1 MRYDLIAGFYR
12 KADDTTPAYLSP
24 LGTISWNIMQFLSK
38 NGFEEDPESTPGYLD
53 YINRDACEKDLQG
66 LTHEGYISEILDIL
80 SCGEDFE
87 RIEIKANEIDVI
99 DDEGTIPPCGFFI
112 HGTFVEFEKTE
123 PLSPVWFIDGDPY
136 EANENTRRFRVPMK
150 KLKDYFDVITS
161 HEVQNLLRENFA
173 KGNPWTFE
181 QLKDYFEAGIDDAV
195 DLAAR
200 TFFGL
205 RDLDGNPEILHALAV
220 GMAGKT
226 KNEMIVGFLHD
237 MVEDSPTTLE
247 DLRVYGYSD
256 EAVEA
261 VGLLTH
267 DKKGMS
273 YDDYIAKVGFS
284 GNDLAI
290 NVKIA
295 DLEHNILRGKA
306 GNHKALVKKHLEAL
320 AAIKDYKQGKAHVIK
335 G

>member
-12 KADDTTPAYLSP
+12 KADDTTPAYSSP

-38 NGFEEDPESTPGYLD
+38 NGFSEDPESTPGYLD
-53 YINRDACEKDLQG
+53 YINRDACEKELQG
-66 LTHEGYISEILDIL
+66 LTHKGYISEILDIL

-87 RIEIKANEIDVI
+87 RIEIKAREIEVI

-112 HGTFVEFEKTE
+112 YGTFVKFEKTE

-161 HEVQNLLRENFA
+161 SEVQERLRENFA

-195 DLAAR
+195 DLATR
-200 TFFGL
+200 TFFGQ
-205 RDLDGNPEILHALAV
+205 RDLDGNPQILHALAV

-237 MVEDSPTTLE
+237 VVEDSPTTLE
-247 DLRVYGYSD
+247 NLRVYGYSD
-256 EAVEA
+256 EIVEA

-273 YDDYIAKVGFS
+273 YDDYIAKIGFS
-284 GNDLAI
+284 GNELAI
-290 NVKIA
+290 NVKMA
-295 DLEHNILRGKA
+295 DLKHNILRGMV
-306 GNHKALVKKHLEAL
+306 GGHKALVEKHEEAL
-320 AAIKDYKQGKAHVIK
+320 AAIKDYKDGRAHVIK
-335 G
+335 K